1 MISLTTI
8 TKTPLGTWALMA
20 LMLATRAHS
29 NHFGSPIALPDASLA
44 VFFMAGLWFGG
55 LRLFSVL
62 LLEAALIDYVAI
74 TKMGVSDYC
83 VSPAYVFLIPTYA
96 ALFFAGRFA
105 ARFKTLQ
112 TPDLLMQVG
121 LLIGAATVAF
131 MISNGSFYLL
141 SGRFPDL
148 NWAEYVA
155 RVTKYYP
162 PHLSNTLVYGIV
174 IVGAVKVIAAF
185 RASLAQHSDT
195 F

>member
-1 MISLTTI
+1 MFSLTTI
-8 TKTPLGTWALMA
+8 TKTPLGAWALIT

-29 NHFGSPIALPDASLA
+29 NHFGSPITLPDASLA

-55 LRLFSVL
+55 LRLFAVL

-112 TPDLLMQVG
+112 APDLLMQTG
-121 LLIGAATVAF
+121 LLVGATTVAF
-131 MISNGSFYLL
+131 IISNGSFYVL

-148 NWAEYVA
+148 NWVEYFG
-155 RVTKYYP
+155 RVTQYYSP
-162 PHLSNTLVYGIV
+162 YLSSTLIYSIV
-174 IVGAVKVIAAF
+174 IVAVVKVIAAF
-185 RASLAQHSDT
+185 RVSQAHHNNT
-195 F
+195 I